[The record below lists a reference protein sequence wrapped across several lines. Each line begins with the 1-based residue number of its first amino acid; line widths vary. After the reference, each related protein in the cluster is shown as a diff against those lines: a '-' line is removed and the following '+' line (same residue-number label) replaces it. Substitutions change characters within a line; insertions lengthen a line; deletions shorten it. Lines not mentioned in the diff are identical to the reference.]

1 MPPFLFIRC
10 LLYLFSIPALKGLT
24 MLRIVTDN
32 ASDITAAQAQ
42 ELDIDIIPLQLCLGN
57 SIYPQNTEQD
67 FLLFYEHLMTSRTQ
81 PVISIPSPQQYL
93 EIFLDAKKK
102 DDDVLVLT
110 VSSTLSDTIESA
122 CAAWRM
128 AEHNGVFI
136 VDTHQASIGQ
146 RLLVEMA
153 VRLRD
158 EGYTASEIV
167 QRIER
172 IRDQVATC
180 GIVDSLNTLCERSRV
195 SSGFTILSRAINTR
209 RVFSMEDTALTAI
222 ANVRGYPQE
231 MKAIFDHMAGNHL
244 NKAYPVY
251 FGYTMNRKKSEQLM
265 RQTKEKFQLNTAK
278 LHPIGGIVGAHCG
291 KECIAVAYLK
301 QANTATTQPLL
312 TGKRNLHARRTGS
325 TEHENCGK
333 IEAAEKMP
341 P

>member
-1 MPPFLFIRC
+1 
-10 LLYLFSIPALKGLT
+10 

-42 ELDIDIIPLQLCLGN
+42 ELDIDIIPLRLCLGD

-67 FLLFYEHLMTSRTQ
+67 FFLFYEQLMTSRTQ

-93 EIFLDAKKK
+93 EIFLDAKEK

-110 VSSTLSDTIESA
+110 VSSMLSDNIESA

-172 IRDQVATC
+172 IRDQVAIC
-180 GIVDSLNTLCERSRV
+180 GIVDSPNSLCEKGHV
-195 SSGFTILSRAINTR
+195 SSGFAMLR
-209 RVFSMEDTALTAI
+209 RVINSRRIFAMEDEALTVI

-231 MKAIFDHMAGNHL
+231 MKAILDHMAASHL

-265 RQTKEKFQLNTAK
+265 RQTKNKF
-278 LHPIGGIVGAHCG
+278 
-291 KECIAVAYLK
+291 
-301 QANTATTQPLL
+301 
-312 TGKRNLHARRTGS
+312 
-325 TEHENCGK
+325 
-333 IEAAEKMP
+333 
-341 P
+341 

>member
-1 MPPFLFIRC
+1 MPPFLFTRC
-10 LLYLFSIPALKGLT
+10 FLYLFSIPALKGLT

-32 ASDITAAQAQ
+32 ASDITATQAQ
-42 ELDIDIIPLQLCLGN
+42 ELDIDIIPLRLCLGD

-67 FLLFYEHLMTSRTQ
+67 FFLFYEQLMTSRTQ

-93 EIFLDAKKK
+93 EIFLDAKEK

-110 VSSTLSDTIESA
+110 VSSMLSDNIESA

-172 IRDQVATC
+172 IRDQVAIC
-180 GIVDSLNTLCERSRV
+180 GIVDSPNSLCDKGHV
-195 SSGFTILSRAINTR
+195 SSGFAMLR
-209 RVFSMEDTALTAI
+209 RVINSRRIFAMEDEALTVI

-231 MKAIFDHMAGNHL
+231 MKAILDHMAASHL

-265 RQTKEKFQLNTAK
+265 RQTKDKFQLNTAK

-291 KECIAVAYLK
+291 KECIAVVYVK
-301 QANTATTQPLL
+301 QTNTAATQSVQ
-312 TGKRNLHARRTGS
+312 TGKRVPIRKLGS
-325 TEHENCGK
+325 
-333 IEAAEKMP
+333 I
-341 P
+341 